1 MIKSLREDVNKYLKE
16 IFKNPIK
23 QMKEMNKSLNEIQ
36 ENTSK
41 QRKEMN
47 KTAPRT
53 ESRNR
58 NNEENTNWGNPG
70 DGIHGEETCN
80 NRHKY
85 HLQNKRDRR
94 KSQV

>member
-58 NNEENTNWGNPG
+58 NNEENTN
-70 DGIHGEETCN
+70 
-80 NRHKY
+80 
-85 HLQNKRDRR
+85 
-94 KSQV
+94 